1 MGGLLGLMTR
11 GASESGLLYDII
23 SLVVSAAI
31 VIFVTMPVHEWA
43 HGFVAG
49 KLGDPTARYYGRT
62 RLNPMA
68 HIDPMG
74 ALGILLFGI
83 GWAKPVPVDTRYFK
97 NPKKDMAL
105 TAFAGPLANL
115 IMAFVAMFICNAIIF
130 AMRFVEVVWLLYFLL
145 FLAIVLFEV
154 ASINVGLA
162 IFNLVPIPPLDGSKI
177 LAAFLSDRAYYTL
190 MRYERYFTFV
200 LWGLILFSTRFSNVL
215 SVMINGVI
223 RMFGNVTAWPFE
235 LILEAILK

>member
-1 MGGLLGLMTR
+1 MGGLIDVLTSD
-11 GASESGLLYDII
+11 ASGVGLLYEI
-23 SLVVSAAI
+23 LYLLLSAAI
-31 VIFVTMPVHEWA
+31 VIFLTMPIHEWA
-43 HGFVAG
+43 HGFAAG
-49 KLGDPTARYYGRT
+49 KLGDPTARYYGRL

-115 IMAFVAMFICNAIIF
+115 IMAFAAVFVANLFGF
-130 AMRFVEVVWLLYFLL
+130 TRYFVMGLLNYILT
-145 FLAIVLFEV
+145 FLAIVFYRV
-154 ASINVGLA
+154 ALINISLA
-162 IFNLVPIPPLDGSKI
+162 IFNLIPIPPLDGSKI

-190 MRYERYFTFV
+190 MRYERYFSFV
-200 LWGLILFSTRFSNVL
+200 LLGLIFFSTRFSTVL
-215 SVMINGVI
+215 SVMVSGVLNL
-223 RMFGNVTAWPFE
+223 FNTVTRLPF
-235 LILEAILK
+235 EAILNSIIN